1 MDMQKT
7 EHSAWRD
14 LPQEDR
20 NFLYELGVSA
30 VAAAAIVLLLG

>member
-1 MDMQKT
+1 MNLHTPGTSWK
-7 EHSAWRD
+7 E

-30 VAAAAIVLLLG
+30 VAAAAIVMLLG